1 MKIRQFI
8 LGAVLFGAIG
18 CSENPNL
25 YKDSNQPVD
34 KRVENL
40 LGQMTLEEK
49 VAQMCQYVGIK
60 HMQNS
65 EKHLSLEELEKNHAH
80 GFYKDLHS
88 SQLIKMI
95 EDGMVGSFLHV
106 TDLQEANYLQT
117 LAQKSRL
124 QIPLLI
130 GIDAIH
136 GNGLCTGVTIYPTA
150 IGQASTFE
158 PELVK
163 RASQETALEVRAT
176 GAHWA
181 FTPNVDVAR
190 DPRWGNLWRRPSFG
204 VAYGCGYCKGF
215 ARRTGG

>member
-95 EDGMVGSFLHV
+95 EDGMRH
-106 TDLQEANYLQT
+106 
-117 LAQKSRL
+117 
-124 QIPLLI
+124 
-130 GIDAIH
+130 
-136 GNGLCTGVTIYPTA
+136 
-150 IGQASTFE
+150 ASTIPQFCSMA
-158 PELVK
+158 VK
-163 RASQETALEVRAT
+163 SIFIIWETAETENGGCTEIINAS
-176 GAHWA
+176 
-181 FTPNVDVAR
+181 DVQWHLIR
-190 DPRWGNLWRRPSFG
+190 KE
-204 VAYGCGYCKGF
+204 CG
-215 ARRTGG
+215 REQISL